1 MNDPVRP
8 PSTLSLSILDLFL
21 ALLLA
26 GGISGIA
33 RADPAFEPTV
43 DIEGYVD
50 LRLFAPPNI
59 ESWLYNGLGRLPYRG
74 DGISAELGPAAL
86 EGIAQLTPDLSAF
99 ADIQYD
105 TRLPHPFTLTEA
117 YLTYRLVE
125 RPQWALSVKVGEFI
139 PPVSLENDG
148 VGWTSLWTLTSSAI
162 NSWVGEEVRSFGGES
177 RLTWRDG
184 TRSAALIGS
193 LFAGNEGT
201 GTLLAQ
207 RGWSMGDILGGVPGR
222 LPLPDND
229 TASYQEYENPFQQI
243 DGHVGWYAGLSAR
256 DSSYGGIT
264 FLRYQNEADPTMRGP
279 MGFAW
284 RTNFWSVGADTQ
296 IGPVTVLGQ
305 IMIGDTTV
313 APSAHFTTNFQAAYV
328 LVGWTEGKWRL
339 AARADVFGTQVISP
353 FPNPPGNENG
363 NAGTVDLTWR
373 ALRWLRITG
382 EVVRLDSERSENVS
396 VGLPARMR
404 EVQSQLNLRVS
415 F

>member
-1 MNDPVRP
+1 
-8 PSTLSLSILDLFL
+8 
-21 ALLLA
+21 
-26 GGISGIA
+26 
-33 RADPAFEPTV
+33 
-43 DIEGYVD
+43 
-50 LRLFAPPNI
+50 
-59 ESWLYNGLGRLPYRG
+59 
-74 DGISAELGPAAL
+74 
-86 EGIAQLTPDLSAF
+86 
-99 ADIQYD
+99 
-105 TRLPHPFTLTEA
+105 
-117 YLTYRLVE
+117 VE
-125 RPQWALSVKVGEFI
+125 RPQWALSIKVGEFI

-177 RLTWRDG
+177 RLTWHDG

-222 LPLPDND
+222 LPLPDSD
-229 TASYQEYENPFQQI
+229 TPAYQEYENPFQQI

-256 DSSYGGIT
+256 DSNYGGIT
-264 FLRYQNEADPTMRGP
+264 FLRYQNEADPTIRGP

-284 RTNFWSVGADTQ
+284 QTNFWSVGADTQ

-305 IMIGDTTV
+305 VMIGDTTI
-313 APSAHFTTNFQAAYV
+313 APSARFTTNFQAAYL

-363 NAGTVDLTWR
+363 NAGTIDLTWR
-373 ALRWLRITG
+373 ALHWLRITG
-382 EVVRLDSERSENVS
+382 EVVRLDSERSENVD

-404 EVQSQLNLRVS
+404 QVQSQMNLRVS